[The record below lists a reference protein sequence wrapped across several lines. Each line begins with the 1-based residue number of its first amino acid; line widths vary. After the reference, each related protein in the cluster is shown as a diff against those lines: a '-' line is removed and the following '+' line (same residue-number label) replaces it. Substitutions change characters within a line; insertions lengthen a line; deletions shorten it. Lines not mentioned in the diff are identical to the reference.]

1 MELFNI
7 EPSGA
12 LSRLAVAPPATPSA
26 AWPAVGRPDVAL
38 ESVTEAV
45 GDDSAHEPGAPTDH
59 SEQSAHK
66 HLGDM

>member
-38 ESVTEAV
+38 ESVNEAV
-45 GDDSAHEPGAPTDH
+45 GDD
-59 SEQSAHK
+59 
-66 HLGDM
+66 